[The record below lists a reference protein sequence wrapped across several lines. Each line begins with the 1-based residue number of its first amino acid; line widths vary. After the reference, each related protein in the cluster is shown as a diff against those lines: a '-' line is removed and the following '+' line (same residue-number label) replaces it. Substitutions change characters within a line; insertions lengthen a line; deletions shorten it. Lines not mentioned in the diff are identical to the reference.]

1 MKTKFTYKIFDR
13 EKSYEELLYS
23 VSYWMDELQFI
34 TIELDFLV
42 TLIKSYPFN
51 KTVPNLYERLQ
62 LFVLELE
69 QFSLDKNNINKKIIY
84 LKIKINESQK
94 IEKFNRCNNFN
105 LVLYEN
111 TAKEIL
117 DYLREYKKLK
127 AKIFEYVGRLI

>member
-23 VSYWMDELQFI
+23 VSNWMDELQFI

-42 TLIKSYPFN
+42 TLIKTYSFN

-69 QFSLDKNNINKKIIY
+69 QFSLDKNNINKKINY

-94 IEKFNRCNNFN
+94 IEKFNRGNNFY

-111 TAKEIL
+111 SAKEIS

-127 AKIFEYVGRLI
+127 AKIFEYVSRLI